1 MTDAKWQELCFPS
14 KSDNETWELFH
25 ENSKTG
31 KLDDFLPQESI
42 RARMNALLES
52 LPYNLYPEIPL
63 PTPPAALSRPIGE
76 VLLSRVTARTLKRVP
91 LGLEQIGAILHYSY
105 GLTRD
110 NKDTVFPR
118 PFRVVPSGGA
128 LYPLE
133 IFLHS
138 SNGNEL
144 EAGLYHYDPLR
155 NSLRLLVDGDMSR
168 KISEAMVQ
176 REVAMDISMT
186 VFITAMFER
195 STFKY
200 GNRGYRFVFLEAG
213 HVAQNMN
220 LTATALGLGCVNI
233 GGFFDADIDAL
244 LGLDGLTHSTIYMQ
258 GIGLRVEGEEEFAVL
273 S

>member
-1 MTDAKWQELCFPS
+1 MTDAKWQDLCLPS
-14 KSDNETWELFH
+14 KSENQAWELFH

-31 KLDDFLPQESI
+31 KLDDFLPQEAI
-42 RARMNALLES
+42 RARMHALLES
-52 LPYNLYPEIPL
+52 LPYTLYPEILL
-63 PTPPAALSRPIGE
+63 PTPEEPLSVPFDDV
-76 VLLSRVTARTLKRVP
+76 VLTRVTARALRRVP
-91 LGLEQIGAILHYSY
+91 LSLEQIGMILHRSY
-105 GLTRD
+105 GITRD
-110 NKDTVFPR
+110 NRETVFPR

-155 NSLRLLVDGDMSR
+155 NSLRFLADGDMSR

-176 REVAMDISMT
+176 REIAMDLSMMI
-186 VFITAMFER
+186 FITAMFER

-213 HVAQNMN
+213 HVAQNIN
-220 LTATALGLGCVNI
+220 LTANALGLGCVNV
-233 GGFFDADIDAL
+233 GGFFDADVDLL

-258 GIGLRVEGEEEFAVL
+258 GIGMRVETEEESAVL